1 MPQLDIYIL
10 CNMLFCVLF
19 VFIFVYKLNISN
31 MLIILNIILR
41 VRKIKI
47 QIDKKY
53 SYLLLK
59 EVLINSSLRIYK
71 YILINKNNL
80 FINIYKLFILED
92 ILDISTLKKRIKK
105 LKKK

>member
-1 MPQLDIYIL
+1 
-10 CNMLFCVLF
+10 
-19 VFIFVYKLNISN
+19 

-92 ILDISTLKKRIKK
+92 VLDISTLKKKIKK